1 MKMKQKIPTKVSMKM
16 VTKMHEYSD
25 ENDRPNRCPGCNGVL
40 AQEKVAKLMGAEVQV
55 KCVNDN
61 CLIDIYKRFDYDF
74 E

>member
-1 MKMKQKIPTKVSMKM
+1 
-16 VTKMHEYSD
+16 MHKYSD

-40 AQEKVAKLMGAEVQV
+40 AQEKVAKLMVSEVQV

-61 CLIDIYKRFDYDF
+61 CLIDVYKRYDYNF